1 MRRPCRR
8 VGTFL
13 RALLWGHARPL
24 EKVAR
29 AVTAALPRHAPVLF
43 RLVDEAL
50 AVRWPAHCVRAARR
64 VQLGYG
70 PKAGP
75 GYLKMLVRRPNL
87 RRYDRYHPRI
97 AHATRG
103 WPSCYL
109 CAGTWTAA
117 LPTWEAGWGWPSDK
131 YARDESGGR
140 FRDGWGLGEGLGQPA
155 CQRLGVIAVGRG
167 VCVRILGVLGLVV
180 VWRGGLGRFG

>member
-87 RRYDRYHPRI
+87 RRYDRFVVDIENP
-97 AHATRG
+97 
-103 WPSCYL
+103 
-109 CAGTWTAA
+109 
-117 LPTWEAGWGWPSDK
+117 
-131 YARDESGGR
+131 R
-140 FRDGWGLGEGLGQPA
+140 FRRDLLDD
-155 CQRLGVIAVGRG
+155 LM
-167 VCVRILGVLGLVV
+167 
-180 VWRGGLGRFG
+180 